1 MQFSS
6 KEDIDAPIERVFE
19 LLSDFELFERSAI
32 RRGIDVRRLNDFT
45 ELRAGATWRVD
56 FRMRGKPRRM
66 RLELVIHE
74 PPHVMLFAGDSQ
86 GIDSRLA
93 LDLIALSP
101 RRTRMAVVLNL
112 APKTLS
118 ARLMI
123 QSLRLA
129 KSNLSKRFKLKI
141 ADYAKSLEDRAQR
154 VG

>member
-6 KEDIDAPIERVFE
+6 KEDIDAPIERVFV

-32 RRGIDVRRLNDFT
+32 RRGIDVRRLT
-45 ELRAGATWRVD
+45 EITQLAAGAAWQAD

-66 RLELVIHE
+66 RLELVVHE
-74 PPHVMLFAGDSQ
+74 PPHAMVFAGDSQ
-86 GIDSRLA
+86 GIDTRLT

-112 APKTLS
+112 TPKTLS

-129 KSNLSKRFKLKI
+129 KANLSKRFKLK
-141 ADYAKSLEDRAQR
+141 AAEYARSLENRAQR
-154 VG
+154 SG